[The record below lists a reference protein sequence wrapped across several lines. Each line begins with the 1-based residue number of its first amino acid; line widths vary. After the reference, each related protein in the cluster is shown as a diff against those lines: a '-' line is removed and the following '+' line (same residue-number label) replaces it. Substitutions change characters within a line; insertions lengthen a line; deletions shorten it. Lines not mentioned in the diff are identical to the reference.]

1 VPQHPPWD
9 SAVSTSRRSREV
21 EFEPG
26 NPTPTR
32 LGSASAP
39 LARLLALSAAFSDAF
54 SARSRAE
61 ETLNLAMSFRRR
73 LKGKRP
79 PAGWDLIEE
88 SIEDFEQQMKDA
100 VAEEHEGKRKNE
112 LTWRIHRVHWEKNRF
127 IFDLR
132 YRKKVMSEELY
143 NYLCREKVADQAL
156 ISKWRKPGYENLCS
170 LLAIQKS
177 DTNFG
182 TASICRVP
190 MASRAPQQQLA
201 PNVRTGCISCV
212 SGDGVRGGPIWWN
225 TPIDAEVLAKADKGG
240 KKRAAEDSIEDPEV
254 RKRLAALKG
263 EMAAEKANDLD

>member
-1 VPQHPPWD
+1 
-9 SAVSTSRRSREV
+9 
-21 EFEPG
+21 
-26 NPTPTR
+26 
-32 LGSASAP
+32 
-39 LARLLALSAAFSDAF
+39 
-54 SARSRAE
+54 
-61 ETLNLAMSFRRR
+61 M
-73 LKGKRP
+73 
-79 PAGWDLIEE
+79 
-88 SIEDFEQQMKDA
+88 
-100 VAEEHEGKRKNE
+100 
-112 LTWRIHRVHWEKNRF
+112 
-127 IFDLR
+127 
-132 YRKKVMSEELY
+132 
-143 NYLCREKVADQAL
+143 ADQAL

-201 PNVRTGCISCV
+201 PNVKTGCISCV